1 MLGKKRRQEAG
12 GKESSSNLS
21 IKIDGFRVP
30 VVEQCSSQ
38 LVPAMCPW
46 SPLIS
51 LGLLDAQVLLRL
63 PKPSTLWAVYC
74 VFHNIFLYKWSHP
87 EIKYV
92 TSNPSVGLHR
102 NPLVEREMHTV
113 PRLACRS
120 LKKMRDSTSKS
131 VRFPARG
138 TKKLV
143 RMKEPA
149 AGFCVPCFSSGV
161 FRLEVAWCGWTN
173 IVTQRI
179 WVSFMPPV
187 HTEMKG
193 WKNKCAI
200 SQNRKTEVISSEY
213 FH

>member
-1 MLGKKRRQEAG
+1 MLGKKRLQEAG

-21 IKIDGFRVP
+21 IKIYGFQVP
-30 VVEQCSSQ
+30 VVEQRGSQ
-38 LVPAMCPW
+38 FVPAVCPW

-74 VFHNIFLYKWSHP
+74 IFHNIFLYKWSHP

-92 TSNPSVGLHR
+92 TSNPSAGLYG
-102 NPLVEREMHTV
+102 NPLVERETQTV
-113 PRLACRS
+113 PRLACQS

-138 TKKLV
+138 TKQLV

-161 FRLEVAWCGWTN
+161 FHLEMMWCGWTN
-173 IVTQRI
+173 TV
-179 WVSFMPPV
+179 
-187 HTEMKG
+187 K
-193 WKNKCAI
+193 
-200 SQNRKTEVISSEY
+200 
-213 FH
+213 